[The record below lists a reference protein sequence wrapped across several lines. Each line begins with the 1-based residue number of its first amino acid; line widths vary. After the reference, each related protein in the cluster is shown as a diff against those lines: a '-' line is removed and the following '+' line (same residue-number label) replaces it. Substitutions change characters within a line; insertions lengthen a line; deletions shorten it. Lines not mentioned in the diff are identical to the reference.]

1 LRIWEFKEDN
11 NGVLIAPDG
20 FYGTAGNGR
29 AVALGYFD
37 GVHQGHRKILD
48 KLQLLARERE
58 IPAMVHT
65 FSSLPKSKTGDSQD
79 KGSSMLTTLSEKCIM
94 FDRIGMDETAL
105 FPFSE
110 NVSSMHAMD
119 FMQNHLKKLLAA
131 KVIVAGEDY
140 RFGRGREGDMKLLS
154 LWGHENGIQVYSVP
168 PVKYNDQIISSTWI
182 RECVRN
188 GKIALTNS
196 LLGYPISYEGIVQQ
210 GKHLGKSFGFPT
222 ANLAPEEGKVV
233 AAYGVYASI
242 LSVNGSFYPAI
253 TNIGLRPTVNTSNFI
268 PLVET
273 MMYDRTMDLYG
284 DRIRVF
290 LLSFVRPEYRFPDTQ
305 ALKEQVHKDMAEVRH
320 YHDLHGHDYS
330 NLLSGVI

>member
-1 LRIWEFKEDN
+1 MRIWEFEEDSK
-11 NGVLIAPDG
+11 GVLKAPDG
-20 FYGTAGNGR
+20 FYGSACNGR

-48 KLQLLARERE
+48 QLKELARERE

-65 FSSLPKSKTGDSQD
+65 FSSLPKSKSTDSQD
-79 KGSSMLTTLSEKCIM
+79 KVSSLLTTLNEKCSS

-110 NVSSMHAMD
+110 TVSSMHAID
-119 FMQNHLKKLLAA
+119 FMQNHLNGMLQA

-140 RFGRGREGDMKLLS
+140 HFGQNREGDIKMLS
-154 LWGHENGIQVYSVP
+154 QWGRQNGIQVCSVP
-168 PVKYNDQIISSTWI
+168 PVKHNDQIISSSWI

-188 GKIALTNS
+188 GRIVLANS
-196 LLGYPISYEGIVQQ
+196 LLGYPLSYEGIVRK
-210 GKHLGKSFGFPT
+210 GKQLGRSFGFPT
-222 ANLAPEEGKVV
+222 ANIAVDEGKVV
-233 AAYGVYASI
+233 TAYGVYASI
-242 LSVNGSFYPAI
+242 LSTNGSFYPAI
-253 TNIGLRPTVNTSNFI
+253 TNVGLRPTVNTSDFI
-268 PLVET
+268 PLIET
-273 MMYDRTMDLYG
+273 MMYDHTQDLYG

-290 LLSFVRPEYRFPDTQ
+290 LLSFIRPEYRFPDAQ